1 MVKIKE
7 QNKKVL
13 TKPKAVKSVSGGKAP
28 IFNLQGENVGEIAL
42 SPKVFNIKDK
52 DELISQAVRIHQANM
67 RSSHAKAK
75 DRGEV
80 AGTTKKM
87 WAQKGTGRARH
98 STAKAG
104 IFVGGGSAHGP
115 QGNQNYKLKLNKK
128 VKKLA
133 FNAILSK
140 FAQNKLII
148 VIDQFKSLVPKTK
161 EACNFIDRLEKNN
174 EVLANSKKIAIITK
188 SPQSQIKRAFGNIP
202 LITPLSL
209 NSLNLYNLSNQN
221 FLIISQ
227 KAIEKLNK

>member
-1 MVKIKE
+1 M
-7 QNKKVL
+7 
-13 TKPKAVKSVSGGKAP
+13 KAP
-28 IFNLQGENVGEIAL
+28 IFNLQGENVGEMTL
-42 SPKVFNIKDK
+42 SAKVFDIKNK
-52 DELISQAVRIHQANM
+52 DELISNSIRIFQSNSRTAH
-67 RSSHAKAK
+67 SKVK

-98 STAKAG
+98 STSKIG

-140 FAQNKLII
+140 FAQNKSII
-148 VIDQFKSLVPKTK
+148 IIDQFKPLVPKTK
-161 EACNFIDRLEKNN
+161 EGSTFIKKLKKVN
-174 EVLANSKKIAIITK
+174 EVLSKSKKIAVITK
-188 SPQSQIKRAFGNIP
+188 SSQLNVKRAFNNIP
-202 LITPLSL
+202 NINPLSL
-209 NSLNLYNLSNQN
+209 SSINLYNLSNQN

-227 KAIEKLNK
+227 KAVEKLNK

>member
-1 MVKIKE
+1 M
-7 QNKKVL
+7 
-13 TKPKAVKSVSGGKAP
+13 KAP
-28 IFNLQGENVGEIAL
+28 IFNLQGENVGEMTL
-42 SPKVFNIKDK
+42 STKVFDIKNK
-52 DELISQAVRIHQANM
+52 DELISNSIRIFQSNSRTAH
-67 RSSHAKAK
+67 SKVK

-98 STAKAG
+98 STSKVG

-140 FAQNKLII
+140 FAQNKSII
-148 VIDQFKSLVPKTK
+148 IIDQFKPLVPKTK
-161 EACNFIDRLEKNN
+161 EGSTFIKKLKKVN
-174 EVLANSKKIAIITK
+174 EVLSKSKKIAVITK
-188 SPQSQIKRAFGNIP
+188 SSQLNVKRAFNNIP
-202 LITPLSL
+202 NINPLSL
-209 NSLNLYNLSNQN
+209 SSINLYNLSNQN

-227 KAIEKLNK
+227 KAVEKLNK

>member
-1 MVKIKE
+1 M
-7 QNKKVL
+7 
-13 TKPKAVKSVSGGKAP
+13 KAP
-28 IFNLQGENVGEIAL
+28 IFNLQGENVGEMTL
-42 SPKVFNIKDK
+42 SAKVFDIKNK
-52 DELISQAVRIHQANM
+52 DELISNSIRIFQSNSRTAH
-67 RSSHAKAK
+67 SKVK

-98 STAKAG
+98 STSKVG

-140 FAQNKLII
+140 FAQNKSII
-148 VIDQFKSLVPKTK
+148 IIDQFKPLVPKTK
-161 EACNFIDRLEKNN
+161 EGSTFIKKLKKVN
-174 EVLANSKKIAIITK
+174 EVLSKSKKIAVITK
-188 SPQSQIKRAFGNIP
+188 SSQLNVKRAFNNIP
-202 LITPLSL
+202 NINPLSL
-209 NSLNLYNLSNQN
+209 SSINLYNLSNQN

-227 KAIEKLNK
+227 KAVEKLNK